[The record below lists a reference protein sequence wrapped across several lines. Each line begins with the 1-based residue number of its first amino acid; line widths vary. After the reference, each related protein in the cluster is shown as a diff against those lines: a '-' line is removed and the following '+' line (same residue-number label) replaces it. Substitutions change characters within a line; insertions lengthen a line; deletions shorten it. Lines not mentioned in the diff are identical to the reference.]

1 MRALHAEEAA
11 HQHRIS
17 PAQTIAALDKVA
29 ASGGPVLK
37 KEAEEAKKA
46 VQAHT

>member
-1 MRALHAEEAA
+1 MKSLRVERSVHP
-11 HQHRIS
+11 HGIS
-17 PAQTIAALDKVA
+17 PAQTIAALDKLT

-46 VQAHT
+46 VQAHP